1 MERIV
6 SKAVGETKRINRKV
20 VAVILAVALI
30 SSLFGGISLFANT
43 KAKETRTQTNVNLA
57 DHFDADN
64 YLKTHYTTG
73 RTKDVLNHRIGENS
87 ELYNYVDDLG
97 HNPIYIAAHA
107 TWVSGKVLTNPLS
120 LIDEVVKPETY
131 YGSLLLDLL
140 SNYHSSESVFEEI
153 VKSDLKTSLSV
164 SKKLASAVEL
174 NYQVDADNYLQ
185 LRNSIA
191 SLDEDMKNRVLR
203 VSKEYVEEHTSQVCG
218 PLLNAEDYDH
228 FELLLDTCNN
238 LIEYAHKVANICTLS
253 DVDDELVSV
262 LSAISENTTN
272 KTLKKATDEMIE
284 ICKQNKSSFVKY
296 CLREG
301 LIEGTKPA
309 LEDIIKDLW
318 KKRIATNLGS
328 MAFNVSGTEISMAFL
343 AIELTRGFGNLL
355 FSTDSKTDSYIK
367 AKCIV
372 DVEKEIR
379 ALLGGWINDSNSL
392 SGQRI
397 NAGVKAYYSV
407 LDCEYV
413 AYLNMIQMCR
423 DDLVSFASDE
433 EYDNAENNIK
443 NSRKKI
449 SEEYLSLQPFAGL
462 ESDTTNWIILD
473 DGSLLIYGCDEMSDY
488 SEDHLP
494 PWNEYKEQINRIYVS
509 SAVTKIG
516 NNAFK
521 DFDFPEYSLMIG
533 DTLFQETTEI
543 YSGSGL
549 YMLSSLVN
557 SGRHFEDCTIV
568 LKNDIDLSNIVWIPI
583 GETQEKPFSGSIE
596 GNNHVIKGF
605 KASNSPSAR
614 GLVGYLNSK
623 GSSITDLVVEGNWS
637 SAVGSPSG
645 VIGVATVN
653 DTSFVIRNIIN
664 RITAENI
671 SSIATGGIV
680 GQLNVKES
688 DAYFYSCTNDATV
701 ESYSAYGGNKSGGI
715 IGEVS
720 ADSNS
725 RITINNCLNKG
736 EVRARSA
743 FQSAFNY
750 CGGLIGYAKDGDY
763 SFSQCAVGGLVYAK
777 AGGYV
782 VGGLIGYIEPHY
794 FEIEDCLVSSQ
805 IKADGIGA
813 GSPFTAGMIADMHY
827 KKLDTDNTCQIKNSY
842 VSSAISGGYNAMFVN
857 SFDGYG
863 NERDIPPISV
873 QNTYFDQGKTSIA
886 ENMLVVRQEYW
897 GGQKLA
903 PSELWIDSGLKS
915 SEELKTNKNLYE
927 KWDMD
932 TVWSYST
939 SGYPILLS
947 AGEVVPCSLHNYSSV
962 ITEPTCTAQGYTTH
976 ICENCGYTYKSNI
989 VPANGHGFSYTK
1001 TVAPTCTAQGY
1012 DLYTCAVCGVTEKR
1026 NTKSATGHAVLSYD
1040 RVVPPTCVAQGYSEG
1055 SCSKCGQTIK
1065 ENYVEPVGHDYAVTH
1080 TQNASCTE
1088 TGIDTYTCKNCG
1100 DSYTKDIVALGHS
1113 FAWADNIHI
1122 APSCTEEG
1130 YTVETCSRCGE
1141 TQRTN
1146 TLPATGHD
1154 FGDIISYDHVS
1165 NIYDENKR
1173 FVDSLAYTP
1182 NTVTANT
1189 IGSTAIGSS
1198 ELLRAGWAV
1207 APREIR
1213 LDSDKLGAIEEYAV
1227 TLTRHPLS
1235 LTGVAN
1241 VSSVF
1246 AYDDTTQRSPEE
1258 SALPYTDSEGNLYS
1272 IDSGVLSLA
1281 MNREQAEQ
1289 KGILNPDGTVNVL
1302 AAEAEN
1308 LKLAYSAGIPGTYIL
1323 LPNIEFQNALTGW
1336 NEPVSIFHYDGK
1348 GAAEPGVRHVNYCF
1362 YNETLSGTLETTI
1375 KLYDYSKQNQL
1386 VPSTSDMPSYIKH
1399 TCVDCGSVVKEDIQ
1413 SDQKLKIKAV
1423 SLSLG
1428 NNLSMNFKV
1437 DKTILDD
1444 YSDLCI
1450 EIMRN
1455 GKVTKVSSYKVQGDD
1470 IVFSF
1475 DGIAP
1480 QTMNDNTSAVLYGA
1494 TPSKLYRGESVSTSV
1509 KEYASKALELYNDN
1523 KYAKLRT
1530 LMVDL
1535 LNYGS
1540 TAQIYHNYQKASLAN
1555 ADLTEEQQA
1564 WASIQP
1570 LELENITNT
1579 EYQTVSNP
1587 IANWKS
1593 ASLILDNAVAIRYK
1607 FECEDVSGMVVK
1619 VQYGDIEKVF
1629 DGTSFE
1635 ESGTGE
1641 YSFKFSGLYAHQMRL
1656 PIYVTLYK
1664 DDKPVSNT
1672 LQYSVESYAAQVAE
1686 IMPESSLN
1694 TLTDSMMRYGISA
1707 FEYGN

>member
-20 VAVILAVALI
+20 VAVILMAAMVA
-30 SSLFGGISLFANT
+30 SLCLSTKIGPFSKAEPSNGRAITVEDVEEYRFAYFSEKETNAFFGFLLNLNEVSEEYHHTGGYEFLTGKYRGDKEKEELARLALFAFSEYCINS
-43 KAKETRTQTNVNLA
+43 NI
-57 DHFDADN
+57 D
-64 YLKTHYTTG
+64 
-73 RTKDVLNHRIGENS
+73 DV
-87 ELYNYVDDLG
+87 
-97 HNPIYIAAHA
+97 
-107 TWVSGKVLTNPLS
+107 
-120 LIDEVVKPETY
+120 
-131 YGSLLLDLL
+131 
-140 SNYHSSESVFEEI
+140 
-153 VKSDLKTSLSV
+153 
-164 SKKLASAVEL
+164 SAQMNEAG
-174 NYQVDADNYLQ
+174 NA
-185 LRNSIA
+185 
-191 SLDEDMKNRVLR
+191 
-203 VSKEYVEEHTSQVCG
+203 VCG
-218 PLLNAEDYDH
+218 FLE
-228 FELLLDTCNN
+228 
-238 LIEYAHKVANICTLS
+238 
-253 DVDDELVSV
+253 
-262 LSAISENTTN
+262 
-272 KTLKKATDEMIE
+272 KK
-284 ICKQNKSSFVKY
+284 Y
-296 CLREG
+296 
-301 LIEGTKPA
+301 GT
-309 LEDIIKDLW
+309 
-318 KKRIATNLGS
+318 
-328 MAFNVSGTEISMAFL
+328 
-343 AIELTRGFGNLL
+343 
-355 FSTDSKTDSYIK
+355 
-367 AKCIV
+367 
-372 DVEKEIR
+372 
-379 ALLGGWINDSNSL
+379 
-392 SGQRI
+392 
-397 NAGVKAYYSV
+397 
-407 LDCEYV
+407 
-413 AYLNMIQMCR
+413 
-423 DDLVSFASDE
+423 
-433 EYDNAENNIK
+433 NAENELTNELINEELSTFKDIILELVAIATDTDMVKIEAVCETVGLVKDVYEFIK
-443 NSRKKI
+443 DPNAKVQEYFEKI
-449 SEEYLSLQPFAGL
+449 EAVMNACKLFSAASHLDMYRQFSLYVKNATLYLNCGSDYITNAYCDMNQEMLTLGNELAHLAEFL
-462 ESDTTNWIILD
+462 ESLPVVNNYCLNWTTEQRVKLLKKWAITLAYCKYAASSDVTTQFCDYDTVNSEITTQSGKTYSFTERIYRD
-473 DGSLLIYGCDEMSDY
+473 KYSLRKRIKTEDLDY
-488 SEDHLP
+488 SVKNGEV
-494 PWNEYKEQINRIYVS
+494 WINKLSAYDGKYYDVEIPKSISGYPVTTIKARAFENTSVS
-509 SAVTKIG
+509 SVVIPQTVSTIEE
-516 NNAFK
+516 NAFK
-521 DFDFPEYSLMIG
+521 DTILSYIVVMGKDVSISPSAFSWTLDAGDISHHDVDTPIYAPIDSDAKEFAESEQGFYYQQLAWDGTTKWGVDFQDNVFHVWTANDLAFVQELVSLGYSLKG
-533 DTLFQETTEI
+533 K
-543 YSGSGL
+543 
-549 YMLSSLVN
+549 
-557 SGRHFEDCTIV
+557 TI
-568 LKNDIDLSNIVWIPI
+568 KIMADLDLGNQKWVPI
-583 GETQEKPFSGSIE
+583 GEDVSKPFCGSL
-596 GNNHVIKGF
+596 
-605 KASNSPSAR
+605 KADGYEVSNLLTSPSPKMQCA
-614 GLVGYLNSK
+614 GLFGF
-623 GSSITDLVVEGNWS
+623 
-637 SAVGSPSG
+637 
-645 VIGVATVN
+645 VN
-653 DTSFVIRNIIN
+653 AEDTSFSDI
-664 RITAENI
+664 RITGSSNGYYSGALIGTINVLKGSVVLNNVI
-671 SSIATGGIV
+671 SDTAVSSNGSSGAAGGIV
-680 GQLNVKES
+680 GQAKLSEEADLFLNQCAS
-688 DAYFYSCTNDATV
+688 LGSITGQGGAGYSGTFV
-701 ESYSAYGGNKSGGI
+701 GGI
-715 IGEVS
+715 IGYVEKGDVTVS
-720 ADSNS
+720 ECAS
-725 RITINNCLNKG
+725 RGEIKG
-736 EVRARSA
+736 LA
-743 FQSAFNY
+743 
-750 CGGLIGYAKDGDY
+750 Y
-763 SFSQCAVGGLVYAK
+763 SPNVGGIIGRANTHSLVLSDVECFAYIDSRSTNGDAML
-777 AGGYV
+777 GGV
-782 VGGLIGYIEPHY
+782 VG
-794 FEIEDCLVSSQ
+794 SW
-805 IKADGIGA
+805 
-813 GSPFTAGMIADMHY
+813 
-827 KKLDTDNTCQIKNSY
+827 NNSY
-842 VSSAISGGYNAMFVN
+842 LDDSSRWLIRNSYTSSVLDGAYTQGAFVAIFENGGTSIKPIVVENCYFDISKNPNLPSDRLKAWCALYAGRHSVMDNVVDSGGYTT
-857 SFDGYG
+857 
-863 NERDIPPISV
+863 NELIDNKALYS
-873 QNTYFDQGKTSIA
+873 NWDF
-886 ENMLVVRQEYW
+886 ENIWEY
-897 GGQKLA
+897 A
-903 PSELWIDSGLKS
+903 PSGLPKLKWIDIIACNSHF
-915 SEELKTNKNLYE
+915 Y
-927 KWDMD
+927 D
-932 TVWSYST
+932 
-939 SGYPILLS
+939 LS
-947 AGEVVPCSLHNYSSV
+947 
-962 ITEPTCTAQGYTTH
+962 ITDPSCTAKGYTTYT
-976 ICENCGYTYKSNI
+976 CRNCHYHYNSNY
-989 VPANGHGFSYTK
+989 VDATGHSYAFSR
-1001 TVAPTCTAQGY
+1001 TVIPTCTAQGY

-1686 IMPESSLN
+1686 IMPKSSLN